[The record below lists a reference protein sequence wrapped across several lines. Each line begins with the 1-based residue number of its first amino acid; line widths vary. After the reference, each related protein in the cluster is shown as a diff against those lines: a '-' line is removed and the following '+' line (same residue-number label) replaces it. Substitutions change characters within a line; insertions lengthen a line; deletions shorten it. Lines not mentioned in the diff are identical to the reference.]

1 MADYY
6 LVIVQALVVR
16 DGKLLLL
23 HRAAHRDHAPGMW
36 EPVTGKLDAGEDPRE
51 GAAREVVEETAL
63 TVEFARRPYDT
74 FFFKRGVKQENAVAI
89 AFVARALNDTVTL
102 SDEHDDFRW
111 VPFADLA
118 REKAPPGLDPTYARL
133 VRDGAALRFDER

>member
-1 MADYY
+1 MADTF

-16 DGKLLLL
+16 EGRLLLL

-51 GAAREVVEETAL
+51 GAAREVREETGLA
-63 TVEFARRPYDT
+63 VELARRPYDT
-74 FFFKRGVKQENAVAI
+74 FFFKRGVKQDNAVAI
-89 AFVARALNDTVTL
+89 TFMARARNDTVTL

-111 VPFADLA
+111 VAFPDLVK
-118 REKAPPGLDPTYARL
+118 ETAPPGLSPSYARL
-133 VRDGAALRFDER
+133 ARDGASLRFDVV